1 MAARTRPGRG
11 KCARQSR
18 SRAFRE
24 QRRASP
30 PKAQDAARKAA
41 LTGPSRRAAG
51 GHLSQPLTRQ
61 QRGHDEYA
69 ARIPVT
75 RCDLPSNGRRTCW
88 PAQCPGPP
96 ASPPARPDRGAGRPE
111 AFPNWPRLSQIRM
124 LCAHRPPPTTRY
136 SADRNRRYMGDRR
149 SPSPSGHITLDIRV
163 ILASFFGPICGDDHP
178 YITRS
183 VAIPGHRAPPPCS
196 PCVGGAHPPD
206 SRLCADRGQL
216 SS

>member
-1 MAARTRPGRG
+1 MCPRGNSRLRSWTKSNGTAPARLHLTHGSRG
-11 KCARQSR
+11 LDLSH
-18 SRAFRE
+18 
-24 QRRASP
+24 
-30 PKAQDAARKAA
+30 

-124 LCAHRPPPTTRY
+124 LCAHRPPPKTRY
-136 SADRNRRYMGDRR
+136 SADRNRQGHGNLTFSSR
-149 SPSPSGHITLDIRV
+149 SATMADSGQRAISASPVGSCLRKPSSRFGHSACREL
-163 ILASFFGPICGDDHP
+163 
-178 YITRS
+178 
-183 VAIPGHRAPPPCS
+183 
-196 PCVGGAHPPD
+196 VGQ
-206 SRLCADRGQL
+206 GQ
-216 SS
+216 